1 MSDATFERARRH
13 DAMRPT
19 RGPTARRRR
28 APSGAASHKMRRLA
42 GSDRKWRV
50 LTAPRLSA
58 ARPPLGRR
66 ASARARIWGGR
77 WTRRCLGDRPRRAA
91 LSCAPRRAAP
101 RPAGNLFCLYMV
113 SLSVVPKRDRGARRR
128 REGARKRPQDAGVHR
143 YASERPRER
152 RALYTAR
159 QNQSNPA
166 RFFFFPLFFSS
177 VYIGSGTKVRTRR
190 GPARAGDR

>member
-1 MSDATFERARRH
+1 MQLSRAVTTRCG
-13 DAMRPT
+13 A

-101 RPAGNLFCLYMV
+101 RPAGNFFCLNMV
-113 SLSVVPKRDRGARRR
+113 SLSVVPERDRGARRR
-128 REGARKRPQDAGVHR
+128 REGARKCPQDAGVRR

-159 QNQSNPA
+159 QSA
-166 RFFFFPLFFSS
+166 RTVRLTFRVCTIFFGL
-177 VYIGSGTKVRTRR
+177 YRL
-190 GPARAGDR
+190 GDQGQD